1 MDNRGG
7 HGQRG
12 YARPDISRQWN
23 GPPVDLFPSRV
34 FGDSRPENDRESR
47 SPTPMASCGER
58 HPLKTPPQDLFLS
71 PSGNLREFPGANSL
85 AWERFGPP
93 MSSAPDRLSDRP
105 GVAGLNTP
113 AESSRSTREWVAVT
127 AYQPVDVVTRTVEV
141 PVTRTVDVFVPKPVL
156 REKIVEVPKLVP
168 KYIEKIVEVPQIEWV
183 ERVVEVPE
191 VIYNTKVVPKVEI
204 RENIVEKPVFHQK
217 WVEKIVEVSVV
228 EEVIRYRTIHEPE
241 EIIKYIPRGHQ
252 EEEWRG
258 APILTV
264 PPHQTPELPPKWGGT
279 PQPSP
284 RHPLVQAATQ
294 RAE

>member
-1 MDNRGG
+1 MDQRA
-7 HGQRG
+7 GQPPGRVE
-12 YARPDISRQWN
+12 ALRQWRA
-23 GPPVDLFPSRV
+23 PAVDLFPSGAYGEIGAEGAR
-34 FGDSRPENDRESR
+34 FHRP
-47 SPTPMASCGER
+47 PTPVTAAPNPYGYR
-58 HPLKTPPQDLFLS
+58 PGPPQEYVRAHSNPQRDYPPSNARSWERYAATQRNS
-71 PSGNLREFPGANSL
+71 PPARPFEQANS
-85 AWERFGPP
+85 GPP
-93 MSSAPDRLSDRP
+93 NS
-105 GVAGLNTP
+105 VN
-113 AESSRSTREWVAVT
+113 ESSQSRREWLEVT

-141 PVTRTVDVFVPKPVL
+141 PVTRTVDVFVPKPVV
-156 REKIVEVPKLVP
+156 REKIVEVPRIVP
-168 KYIEKIVEVPQIEWV
+168 RYVEKIVEVPQIEWV

-191 VIYNTKVVPKVEI
+191 VVYNTKIVPKVEV

-241 EIIKYIPRGHQ
+241 EIIKYIPRGHL

-284 RHPLVQAATQ
+284 RHPLVQAATH
-294 RAE
+294 RSA

>member
-1 MDNRGG
+1 MEHRA
-7 HGQRG
+7 GQVPGRLEG
-12 YARPDISRQWN
+12 SRQWR
-23 GPPVDLFPSRV
+23 GPAVDLFPSRAYPEPAV
-34 FGDSRPENDRESR
+34 EGSRLYRPQPPVPATADPYGYRPAPSSQEFYRSSSGVPREGPPSGSR
-47 SPTPMASCGER
+47 S
-58 HPLKTPPQDLFLS
+58 
-71 PSGNLREFPGANSL
+71 
-85 AWERFGPP
+85 WERYPP
-93 MSSAPDRLSDRP
+93 PVSTAP
-105 GVAGLNTP
+105 GLP
-113 AESSRSTREWVAVT
+113 LEQLEVT

-141 PVTRTVDVFVPKPVL
+141 PVTRTVDVYVPKPVV
-156 REKIVEVPKLVP
+156 REKIVEVPRIVP
-168 KYIEKIVEVPQIEWV
+168 RYIEKIVEVPQVEWV

-191 VIYNTKVVPKVEI
+191 VVYNTKIVPKVEI

-241 EIIKYIPRGHQ
+241 EIIKYIPRGHL

-294 RAE
+294 RSE

>member
-1 MDNRGG
+1 MEQRGG
-7 HGQRG
+7 NPPFGRSE
-12 YARPDISRQWN
+12 RSRQWN
-23 GPPVDLFPSRV
+23 GTSLELFPSRAY
-34 FGDSRPENDRESR
+34 GENGGEGSRPSR
-47 SPTPMASCGER
+47 AVTPMATSGEHCLYNSVPHQEFLR
-58 HPLKTPPQDLFLS
+58 TPAGNAADS
-71 PSGNLREFPGANSL
+71 ANLRSWDNM
-85 AWERFGPP
+85 GPP
-93 MSSAPDRLSDRP
+93 MSSAPDRITEPHRRS
-105 GVAGLNTP
+105 GLP
-113 AESSRSTREWVAVT
+113 LAPEISQSTREWVAVT

-141 PVTRTVDVFVPKPVL
+141 PVTRTVDVYVPKPIM
-156 REKIVEVPKLVP
+156 REKIVEVPKFIP

-183 ERVVEVPE
+183 ERIVEVPE
-191 VIYNTKVVPKVEI
+191 VVYNTKIVPKVEI

-241 EIIKYIPRGHQ
+241 EIIKYIPSGHQ

-294 RAE
+294 RSE

>member
-1 MDNRGG
+1 MEHRA
-7 HGQRG
+7 GQIPGRLEG
-12 YARPDISRQWN
+12 SRQWR
-23 GPPVDLFPSRV
+23 GPAVDLFPSRSYQEPAV
-34 FGDSRPENDRESR
+34 EGSMQYRPQPSVPPTADPYGYRAASSQEFHRFFSGVPRE
-47 SPTPMASCGER
+47 G
-58 HPLKTPPQDLFLS
+58 PP
-71 PSGNLREFPGANSL
+71 ANSRT
-85 AWERFGPP
+85 WERYAPP
-93 MSSAPDRLSDRP
+93 VSSAP
-105 GVAGLNTP
+105 GLPLEQVNRTP
-113 AESSRSTREWVAVT
+113 PNPAVEPSKSTREWLEVT

-141 PVTRTVDVFVPKPVL
+141 PVTRTVDVYVPKPVV
-156 REKIVEVPKLVP
+156 REKIVEVPKIVP
-168 KYIEKIVEVPQIEWV
+168 RYIEKIVEVPRVEWV

-191 VIYNTKVVPKVEI
+191 VVYNTKIVPKVEI

-241 EIIKYIPRGHQ
+241 EIIKYIPRGHL

-294 RAE
+294 RSE